1 VERVAGGELLN
12 LLSAQKSKYAAL
24 VRRTDGAK
32 GKVGGQ
38 VSLSGGPPPRRTG
51 VGCTCQRPDER
62 REAAGTLLTVVSRR
76 NAS

>member
-1 VERVAGGELLN
+1 MERVAGGELLN
-12 LLSAQKSKYAAL
+12 ILSAQKSKYAAL

-38 VSLSGGPPPRRTG
+38 VSLCGGPPPRRTG

-62 REAAGTLLTVVSRR
+62 REAAGSLLTAVSRR
-76 NAS
+76 NAA